1 MGCVKHAKH
10 LVEVQ
15 KEHKKLVVMLATA
28 APQSDEEKLKGFLK
42 AVGTDMPL
50 VYGLS
55 DDELENYMTKGWSQ
69 VRFVRG
75 GKLATYKDD
84 DGEVMAIDIDE
95 VEDLLEE

>member
-1 MGCVKHAKH
+1 M
-10 LVEVQ
+10 Q
-15 KEHKKLVVMLATA
+15 KEHKNLVVLLATA
-28 APQSDEEKLKGFLK
+28 APKSEDKGLEKFLE
-42 AVGTDMPL
+42 AVGTDLPM

-55 DDELENYMTKGWSQ
+55 DEELETYMTKGWSE

-95 VEDLLEE
+95 VEDLLGE